1 LRLVLRIVVSGALLG
16 VLIWRIPDFR
26 ASELVPSWT
35 AATAWWLAAAAVTLL
50 VAFGLQTLRWNQVLR
65 ALGYR
70 VRFRRLFTEFLAG
83 QFISNVLPAA
93 VGGDIVRVSR
103 LGRELDDAAA
113 AFASVALERLTGW
126 LVLPVISGAVIA
138 ATPGFHHLPH
148 HATTIA
154 LVVDAVSLVGLV
166 AILGV
171 AANRRWSEAAR
182 TATGWRRWLGTVHLG
197 STAILSKPSSI
208 WGTLLAGM
216 AFQVTQC
223 LSIWMTAKAL
233 GVDRVS
239 VGVALAFFPPTA
251 ILQNMPVGFGGLG
264 VREVGFVLFFGAVGV
279 AKTRAIAV
287 GLVGYVIMVVTSA
300 FGAPAF
306 ALGGWKR
313 ELDEV
318 DEAIEELEHE
328 PAEPPTDT
336 AAAP

>member
-1 LRLVLRIVVSGALLG
+1 VLRIVVSAALLA
-16 VLIWRIPDFR
+16 VLIWRIPDFK
-26 ASELVPSWT
+26 ASELVPRWSAST
-35 AATAWWLAAAAVTLL
+35 GWWLAAAAVTLL
-50 VAFGLQTLRWNQVLR
+50 VAFALQTLRWNQVLH
-65 ALGYR
+65 ALGHR
-70 VRFRRLFTEFLAG
+70 VRFRRLFGEFLAG

-103 LGRELDDAAA
+103 LGRELDDSAA

-126 LVLPVISGAVIA
+126 LVLPVISVATIA

-148 HATTIA
+148 HATTVA
-154 LVVDAVSLVGLV
+154 LVVDAISLAGLV

-171 AANRRWSEAAR
+171 AANRRWSHAAR
-182 TATGWRRWLGTVHLG
+182 TASGWRRWLGTVHLG
-197 STAILSKPSSI
+197 STAILSRPASV
-208 WGTLLAGM
+208 WGTLLAGT

-251 ILQNMPVGFGGLG
+251 ILQNLPVGFGGLG

-318 DEAIEELEHE
+318 DEALDELEHE
-328 PAEPPTDT
+328 PAEPPADVTD
-336 AAAP
+336 AP